1 MNTKTKIFYILILFF
16 NLDYI
21 SSVCI
26 QGDNC
31 PNNQGI
37 CKGDICVCLDGY
49 KTLKQQNQNQN
60 QVFCDYKQISKY
72 ISLALEIIIPGLG
85 LLYMGRA
92 FQGIIKFAFIYIIM
106 NYIENKDLRF
116 YLFLVFLLFYIIDLI
131 CISHNVYLDEH
142 GFPLL

>member
-49 KTLKQQNQNQN
+49 KTLNNKI
-60 QVFCDYKQISKY
+60 KIK
-72 ISLALEIIIPGLG
+72 
-85 LLYMGRA
+85 
-92 FQGIIKFAFIYIIM
+92 IKFFAIINKYLNIY
-106 NYIENKDLRF
+106 
-116 YLFLVFLLFYIIDLI
+116 
-131 CISHNVYLDEH
+131 HWH
-142 GFPLL
+142 

>member
-16 NLDYI
+16 NLEYI

-49 KTLKQQNQNQN
+49 KTSNKQQNQNQT
-60 QVFCDYKQISKY
+60 FCDYKQMSKY
-72 ISLALEIIIPGLG
+72 IPLILEIILPGWG
-85 LLYMGRA
+85 LFHMGRV
-92 FQGIIKFAFIYIIM
+92 FHGIIKFASLYIIIK
-106 NYIENKDLRF
+106 YIKNKDLSF
-116 YLFLVFLLFYIIDLI
+116 YLFLVFLLVHIIDLI
-131 CISHNVYLDEH
+131 CISHNAYLDGN
-142 GFPLL
+142 GFPLV